1 MEGEIVNRVANSVLK
16 TFDLEEY
23 YPKGIRIGI
32 DISQWLESGFLLR
45 EKPFRESLKEHDWD
59 AYKDTFVYLFCST
72 DAIVP
77 AWAYMLI
84 TTYLS
89 PIARKIVVGDAI
101 QLETAIFQEELE
113 KADLEAY
120 RDKPVI
126 IKGCSKLPVPP
137 SAYIWILQK
146 LQGVASKLLYGEACS
161 SVPLYK
167 R

>member
-23 YPKGIRIGI
+23 YPKGVRVGV

-45 EKPFRESLKEHDWD
+45 EKPFRDSLKEHQWD
-59 AYKDTFVYLFCST
+59 DYKDTYVYLFCST

-84 TTYLS
+84 TTYLNS
-89 PIARKIVVGDAI
+89 FARKIVVGDAV
-101 QLETAIFQEELE
+101 QLETAIFQEELA

-146 LQGVASKLLYGEACS
+146 LQDVASRLLYGEACS